1 MSLWNNEPLKPMLLK
16 ELDKPFND
24 KDYIFE
30 IKFDGIRA
38 IIYANKK
45 TVKIYSRNGKDITR
59 LYPELQ
65 TIKKV
70 VTKNTIFDGEIVLF
84 KNNVPNFKM
93 LLKRNNVKS
102 KSKIK
107 YYQNNTPVTFMCFD
121 ILYQGRDLI
130 NLPLLKR
137 KKILSEYKDTDYFS
151 KTIFIE
157 EKGIN
162 LFKEITKLNLEG
174 IVAKQKDSLYEI
186 GVRTFNWLKIKNIHE
201 EEFFIGGYKIN
212 KINLSLYLGEL
223 KDKKL
228 TYVGK
233 VALAKKYKLSQDILN
248 SRKLKLSTFKDK
260 IDEEV
265 IFIKPDYKVR
275 VNYLEKNEKGYLRH
289 PVVDKNSFV

>member
-1 MSLWNNEPLKPMLLK
+1 MSLWNNKPLKPMLLK

-24 KDYIFE
+24 KNYIFE

-45 TVKIYSRNGKDITR
+45 SLKIYSRNGKDITH

-65 TIKKV
+65 SIKNI

-93 LLKRNNVKS
+93 LLERNNIKS
-102 KSKIK
+102 NSKIK
-107 YYQNNTPVTFMCFD
+107 YYQNNAPVTFMGFD
-121 ILYQGRDLI
+121 ILYEGRDLI
-130 NLPLLKR
+130 NLPLLER
-137 KKILSEYKDTDYFS
+137 KTILNKYKDTDYFS
-151 KTIFIE
+151 KTIYIE

-174 IVAKQKDSLYEI
+174 IVAKKKDSLYEI
-186 GVRTFNWLKIKNIHE
+186 GVRTFNWLKIKNIHK
-201 EEFFIGGYKIN
+201 EEFYIGGYSIN
-212 KINLSLYLGEL
+212 KKNLSLFLGIL

-228 TYVGK
+228 IYVGK

-248 SRKLKLSTFKDK
+248 SKKLKLSTFKDK

-265 IFIKPDYKVR
+265 IFIKPKFKVR
-275 VNYLEKNEKGYLRH
+275 VHYLEKNENGHLRH
-289 PVVDKNSFV
+289 PAVDKNSFM